1 MRWFETHGWAGT
13 QAHAVAELQ
22 PFRTWA
28 FRQSPLLPLPQSQIA
43 LCGVGVCCLFPYK
56 EICPFEHHHYQ
67 EIGNNIRTIRKQHK
81 LTQEKMAEILS
92 VSVGTIKKIEKGAS
106 LTLPHLLDVCQVFS
120 CTMVEL
126 LPQDFS
132 QYTSESDNFLRAMD
146 NSSLQRLQHILS
158 REEATRSVK

>member
-1 MRWFETHGWAGT
+1 
-13 QAHAVAELQ
+13 
-22 PFRTWA
+22 
-28 FRQSPLLPLPQSQIA
+28 
-43 LCGVGVCCLFPYK
+43 
-56 EICPFEHHHYQ
+56 
-67 EIGNNIRTIRKQHK
+67 
-81 LTQEKMAEILS
+81 MAEILS
-92 VSVGTIKKIEKGAS
+92 VSVGTVKKIEKGDS

>member
-1 MRWFETHGWAGT
+1 
-13 QAHAVAELQ
+13 
-22 PFRTWA
+22 
-28 FRQSPLLPLPQSQIA
+28 
-43 LCGVGVCCLFPYK
+43 
-56 EICPFEHHHYQ
+56 
-67 EIGNNIRTIRKQHK
+67 
-81 LTQEKMAEILS
+81 MAEILS
-92 VSVGTIKKIEKGAS
+92 VSVGTVKKIEKGDS
-106 LTLPHLLDVCQVFS
+106 LALPHLLDVCQVLS

>member
-92 VSVGTIKKIEKGAS
+92 VSVGTIKKIEQGAS
-106 LTLPHLLDVCQVFS
+106 LTLPHLLDVCQV
-120 CTMVEL
+120 
-126 LPQDFS
+126 FS